1 MLNRIVFV
9 GRLTRDP
16 ESQYTPSGVALAKF
30 TVAVDRPTKN
40 QETGEK
46 ETDFL
51 DVVAWRRTA
60 EFVTQYLT
68 KGRLVAVEGRL
79 QIRSWVAQDGSKR
92 KAAEIVAD
100 NVQGLDRPRDGDGGG
115 GGGTGYTG
123 GEESGY
129 APAAAPATAPRKPA
143 SAPPVDDLDETDPF
157 ADE

>member
-100 NVQGLDRPRDGDGGG
+100 NVQGLDRPRDGDSGG

-143 SAPPVDDLDETDPF
+143 STPPVDDLDETDPF